1 MQLLTSI
8 IIIILTKINIYLT
21 KNLIVNSHSEYMT
34 IRNDTGISENY
45 TLELIHPNDEYIL
58 DIDSNLIISSNNVF
72 YYLSY
77 NDTKWK
83 YTIVY
88 SRNVYSLYIENM
100 ETFLS
105 VIDDILKERSVNLR
119 IKNIIIGYDSDIDIN
134 EIKGFADKT
143 NINIFIHRQ
152 KEEIRKKYTEY
163 SDRNF
168 CSTFIKIIYSGD
180 VLADNFV
187 IFIFVFIIIY
197 LLFWSFVHHKARKNG
212 KYLFIH
218 SYILTLLIF
227 YLFHSL
233 LLLIISMKKKYEY
246 FNEEIYS
253 GWLYNFFNFF
263 QFFIKLLPALFSTIQ
278 INILELRE
286 HYRIIRNS
294 KVIHVLAANIFF
306 IISLENDNQYLSELL
321 NGFLYIIII
330 FSLLYMFLQF
340 KSCLDERLIDAI
352 IDEPDLVPTIKFK
365 KKILFMHSFV
375 IVIFLFLYFC
385 IKFIL
390 SLSFDKYI
398 SIKLTLVL
406 INYSDLFLVLML
418 CFVHF
423 PKQLPPMYVDQ
434 IIFDPDPIVNN
445 ENDYFE
451 NIYSYER
458 IDEEKYFENYKPNES
473 SNIIIIENPFNDNKI
488 QIGIEQEEEEE
499 EEEKEEK
506 EKEEKIKE
514 KEKEKE
520 KENDKADNGIETTEE
535 NSLDNDDADK
545 NINSINR
552 VTIDTSEK
560 NDEESIKIENGIGS
574 GNDNHDSKDQGGEE
588 HHPLVVDEKEKDKE
602 KDQEKLNES
611 VFQEDI
617 LDLYHTKLGYIETD

>member
-45 TLELIHPNDEYIL
+45 TLELIHPNDKYIL

-88 SRNVYSLYIENM
+88 SRNVYSIYIENM

-143 NINIFIHRQ
+143 NINIFINRQ
-152 KEEIRKKYTEY
+152 KEEIRKKYTAY

-168 CSTFIKIIYSGD
+168 CSTFIKFIYSGD

-294 KVIHVLAANIFF
+294 KVIHVLAAN
-306 IISLENDNQYLSELL
+306 N
-321 NGFLYIIII
+321 
-330 FSLLYMFLQF
+330 
-340 KSCLDERLIDAI
+340 
-352 IDEPDLVPTIKFK
+352 
-365 KKILFMHSFV
+365 KKI
-375 IVIFLFLYFC
+375 
-385 IKFIL
+385 
-390 SLSFDKYI
+390 
-398 SIKLTLVL
+398 
-406 INYSDLFLVLML
+406 
-418 CFVHF
+418 
-423 PKQLPPMYVDQ
+423 
-434 IIFDPDPIVNN
+434 
-445 ENDYFE
+445 
-451 NIYSYER
+451 
-458 IDEEKYFENYKPNES
+458 
-473 SNIIIIENPFNDNKI
+473 
-488 QIGIEQEEEEE
+488 
-499 EEEKEEK
+499 
-506 EKEEKIKE
+506 KIK
-514 KEKEKE
+514 
-520 KENDKADNGIETTEE
+520 I
-535 NSLDNDDADK
+535 
-545 NINSINR
+545 
-552 VTIDTSEK
+552 
-560 NDEESIKIENGIGS
+560 
-574 GNDNHDSKDQGGEE
+574 
-588 HHPLVVDEKEKDKE
+588 
-602 KDQEKLNES
+602 
-611 VFQEDI
+611 
-617 LDLYHTKLGYIETD
+617 

>member
-1 MQLLTSI
+1 MPLLASF
-8 IIIILTKINIYLT
+8 IIIILTKINISLT
-21 KNLIVNSHSEYMT
+21 KDLIVSSHSEYMT
-34 IRNDTGISENY
+34 IKNDTGISEKY
-45 TLELIHPNDEYIL
+45 TLELVHPKDKYIL
-58 DIDSNLIISSNNVF
+58 DIDSNLISTANNVF

-88 SRNVYSLYIENM
+88 SRNVYTIYIEDM

-105 VIDDILKERSVNLR
+105 IIEDIIKEKSVNLR
-119 IKNIIIGYDSDIDIN
+119 IKNIIIGYDSALNKN
-134 EIKGFADKT
+134 EIKGYADKA
-143 NINIFIHRQ
+143 NINIFINRQ
-152 KEEIRKKYTEY
+152 KEEIRKKYMVY
-163 SDRNF
+163 SDKNF
-168 CSTFIKIIYSGD
+168 CSTYINFLYSGD
-180 VLADNFV
+180 VFADNFV
-187 IFIFVFIIIY
+187 IFIFVFIILY
-197 LLFWSFVHHKARKNG
+197 LSFWTFVHHKARKNG

-218 SYILTLLIF
+218 SYILAILLF
-227 YLFHSL
+227 YLFHSI

-263 QFFIKLLPALFSTIQ
+263 QFFIKLLPSLFSTIQ

-321 NGFLYIIII
+321 NGFLYIITI

-340 KSCLDERLIDAI
+340 KSCLEERLIDAI

-365 KKILFMHSFV
+365 KKILFMHSFA
-375 IVIFLFLYFC
+375 IVIFLFIYFC

-390 SLSFDKYI
+390 RLALDQYI
-398 SIKLTLVL
+398 SIKLTFVL
-406 INYSDLFLVLML
+406 INYSDLHLLIIL

-423 PKQLPPMYVDQ
+423 PRQLPPMYVDQ
-434 IIFDPDPIVNN
+434 IIFDQDPIINN

-473 SNIIIIENPFNDNKI
+473 ANIIIIENPFNNNKI

-506 EKEEKIKE
+506 EKEE

-535 NSLDNDDADK
+535 NSLDNDDVDK
-545 NINSINR
+545 NKNSINR
-552 VTIDTSEK
+552 VTVDTSEK
-560 NDEESIKIENGIGS
+560 NDIESITIENKNENE
-574 GNDNHDSKDQGGEE
+574 NDNHDSKDQGGEE
-588 HHPLVVDEKEKDKE
+588 HHPLVVDEKEKE
-602 KDQEKLNES
+602 KEKLNENA
-611 VFQEDI
+611 FQEDI

>member
-1 MQLLTSI
+1 MQLLSSF
-8 IIIILTKINIYLT
+8 IIIILAKINIYLT
-21 KNLIVNSHSEYMT
+21 KDLIVSSHNEYMT
-34 IRNDTGISENY
+34 IKNETGISENY
-45 TLELIHPNDEYIL
+45 ILELIHPNDSYIL
-58 DIDSNLIISSNNVF
+58 DIESNLISSINNVF

-83 YTIVY
+83 STIVY
-88 SRNVYSLYIENM
+88 SRNVYTLYIENM

-105 VIDDILKERSVNLR
+105 IIDDIIKEKSVNLR
-119 IKNIIIGYDSDIDIN
+119 IKNIIIGYDSDLDKN
-134 EIKGFADKT
+134 EIKVFAGKI
-143 NINIFIHRQ
+143 NINIFINRQ
-152 KEEIRKKYTEY
+152 KEEIRKKYMKY
-163 SDRNF
+163 SDKNS
-168 CSTFIKIIYSGD
+168 CSTYINFLYSGD
-180 VLADNFV
+180 VFADNFL
-187 IFIFVFIIIY
+187 IFIFVFIILY
-197 LLFWSFVHHKARKNG
+197 LTFWSFVHHKARKNG

-218 SYILTLLIF
+218 SYILAILLF

-246 FNEEIYS
+246 FDEENYS

-278 INILELRE
+278 INLLELRE

-321 NGFLYIIII
+321 NGFLYIITI
-330 FSLLYMFLQF
+330 FSLLYMFFQF
-340 KSCLDERLIDAI
+340 KSCLEERMIDAI

-365 KKILFMHSFV
+365 KKILFMHSFA
-375 IVIFLFLYFC
+375 IVIFLFIYFC

-390 SLSFDKYI
+390 SFSFDQYI
-398 SIKLTLVL
+398 SIKFTLVF
-406 INYSDLFLVLML
+406 INYSDLLLLIML
-418 CFVHF
+418 CYVHF

-473 SNIIIIENPFNDNKI
+473 ANIIIIENPFSNNKI

-506 EKEEKIKE
+506 EKEEKE

-520 KENDKADNGIETTEE
+520 KENDKTDNGIETTEE
-535 NSLDNDDADK
+535 NSLDNDDVEK
-545 NINSINR
+545 NKNIINSINKIN
-552 VTIDTSEK
+552 VDTNEK
-560 NDEESIKIENGIGS
+560 NDVESIKIENKNE
-574 GNDNHDSKDQGGEE
+574 NDNHDNKDQGSEE
-588 HHPLVVDEKEKDKE
+588 HHPLVVDEKEK
-602 KDQEKLNES
+602 EKLNES
-611 VFQEDI
+611 VLQEDI

>member
-1 MQLLTSI
+1 MKLFSSL

-21 KNLIVNSHSEYMT
+21 KDLIVNSHNEYIT
-34 IRNDTGISENY
+34 IRNDTGFSENY
-45 TLELIHPNDEYIL
+45 TLVLIPPNDKYIL
-58 DIDSNLIISSNNVF
+58 NVESNIISSINNVF

-88 SRNVYSLYIENM
+88 SRNVYTLYIEDM
-100 ETFLS
+100 KTFLS
-105 VIDDILKERSVNLR
+105 IADDIIKEKSVNIR
-119 IKNIIIGYDSDIDIN
+119 IKNIIIGYDSNFDEN
-134 EIKGFADKT
+134 EVKGFQDKI
-143 NINIFIHRQ
+143 NINIFINRQ
-152 KEEIRKKYTEY
+152 KEEISKKYIEY
-163 SDRNF
+163 SDKTI
-168 CSTFIKIIYSGD
+168 CSTYIRFIYSGD
-180 VLADNFV
+180 VFADNFV
-187 IFIFVFIIIY
+187 IFIFVFIILY

-218 SYILTLLIF
+218 SYILAIIFF
-227 YLFHSL
+227 YLLHSL
-233 LLLIISMKKKYEY
+233 LFLIITMKKKYEY
-246 FNEEIYS
+246 FDEENYS

-263 QFFIKLLPALFSTIQ
+263 QFFIKLLPALFATMQ

-306 IISLENDNQYLSELL
+306 IISLENDNQNLSELL

-340 KSCLDERLIDAI
+340 KSCLEERIIDAI

-365 KKILFMHSFV
+365 KKLLFKHSFA
-375 IVIFLFLYFC
+375 ILIFLFLYFC
-385 IKFIL
+385 VKFIL
-390 SLSFDKYI
+390 RISFDQYV
-398 SIKLTLVL
+398 SIKFTLII
-406 INYSDLFLVLML
+406 INYSDFILILML

-423 PKQLPPMYVDQ
+423 PRQLPPMYVDQ
-434 IIFDPDPIVNN
+434 IIFDQDPIINI

-473 SNIIIIENPFNDNKI
+473 ANIIIIENPYNNNKI

-499 EEEKEEK
+499 EEE
-506 EKEEKIKE
+506 EKEEKA
-514 KEKEKE
+514 

-535 NSLDNDDADK
+535 NSLDNDDNDK
-545 NINSINR
+545 NKNSINR
-552 VTIDTSEK
+552 VSVEASEK
-560 NDEESIKIENGIGS
+560 KDEESIKIEIE
-574 GNDNHDSKDQGGEE
+574 NDNHDNKDQGGEE
-588 HHPLVVDEKEKDKE
+588 HHPLVENEKEK
-602 KDQEKLNES
+602 EKLNES

-617 LDLYHTKLGYIETD
+617 LDLYRTKIGYIETS

>member
-1 MQLLTSI
+1 MQLLASFL
-8 IIIILTKINIYLT
+8 IIILTKINIYLT
-21 KNLIVNSHSEYMT
+21 KDLIVSSHSEYMT
-34 IRNDTGISENY
+34 IKNDTDISEKY
-45 TLELIHPNDEYIL
+45 TLELVHPKDKYIL
-58 DIDSNLIISSNNVF
+58 DIDSNLISTTNNVF

-88 SRNVYSLYIENM
+88 SRNVYTIYIEDM

-105 VIDDILKERSVNLR
+105 IIEDIIKEKSVNLR
-119 IKNIIIGYDSDIDIN
+119 IKNIIIGYDSALNKN
-134 EIKGFADKT
+134 EIKGYADKA
-143 NINIFIHRQ
+143 NINIFINRQ
-152 KEEIRKKYTEY
+152 KEEIRKKYMVY
-163 SDRNF
+163 SDKNF
-168 CSTFIKIIYSGD
+168 CSTYINFLYSGD
-180 VLADNFV
+180 VFADNFV
-187 IFIFVFIIIY
+187 IFIFVFIILY
-197 LLFWSFVHHKARKNG
+197 LSFWSFVHHKARKNG

-218 SYILTLLIF
+218 SYILTILLF
-227 YLFHSL
+227 YLFHSI

-246 FNEEIYS
+246 FDEEIYS

-263 QFFIKLLPALFSTIQ
+263 QFFIKLLPSLFSTIQ

-294 KVIHVLAANIFF
+294 KVIHILAANIFF

-321 NGFLYIIII
+321 NGFLYIITI

-340 KSCLDERLIDAI
+340 KSCLEERLIDAI

-365 KKILFMHSFV
+365 KKILFMHSFA
-375 IVIFLFLYFC
+375 IVIFLFIYFC

-390 SLSFDKYI
+390 RLALDQYI
-398 SIKLTLVL
+398 SIKLTFVL
-406 INYSDLFLVLML
+406 INYSDLLLLIIL

-423 PKQLPPMYVDQ
+423 PRQLPPMYVDQ
-434 IIFDPDPIVNN
+434 IIFDQDPIINN

-473 SNIIIIENPFNDNKI
+473 ANIIIIENPFNNNKI

-499 EEEKEEK
+499 EEENEEKEEK
-506 EKEEKIKE
+506 EKEEKE

-535 NSLDNDDADK
+535 NSLDNDDVDK
-545 NINSINR
+545 NKNSINR
-552 VTIDTSEK
+552 VTVDTSEK
-560 NDEESIKIENGIGS
+560 NDIESITIENKNE
-574 GNDNHDSKDQGGEE
+574 NDNHDSKDQGGEE
-588 HHPLVVDEKEKDKE
+588 HHPLVVDEKEK
-602 KDQEKLNES
+602 EKLNENA
-611 VFQEDI
+611 FQEDI